1 MARGATSAPFNRF
14 GPEKHNTLKENKMS
28 QQPTP
33 EFVLGLRAVMLDGFK
48 NEAEVTKKVIAAVP
62 DAKSDYKP
70 DPKARTAKELA
81 WHLANTD
88 IQFLD
93 GIAGLEFKMESPE
106 HKPETSAE
114 VVAWYDE
121 HVKRGVARVE
131 AMSAEQLLTPVNF
144 YGVFNM
150 PSVFYLGFLN
160 NHSIHHRGELATYLR
175 PMGSKVPSIYGGSY
189 DEPFQPPVSEETAA

>member
-1 MARGATSAPFNRF
+1 MSA
-14 GPEKHNTLKENKMS
+14 GV
-28 QQPTP
+28 TP
-33 EFVLGLRAVMLDGFK
+33 DFVLGYRAMMLDGI
-48 NEAEVTKKVIAAVP
+48 AREVEITKRVIAAVP

-70 DPKARTAKELA
+70 DANARTAKELA

-93 GIAGLEFKMESPE
+93 GIADLKFSMETPGN
-106 HKPETSAE
+106 KPQTTAE

-121 HVKRGVARVE
+121 NIKRGLARL
-131 AMSAEQLLTPVNF
+131 ATMTPEQLLTPVEF
-144 YGVFNM
+144 VGVFNL
-150 PSVFYLGFLN
+150 PAVFYLGFLN

-189 DEPFQPPVSEETAA
+189 DEPFVPAAPAEAVA